1 MSDMSSSS
9 NHLGGSENG
18 DDSNATVMAKK
29 IGDHILLLTL
39 NRPEKLNAINPSLLS
54 ELMAH
59 IERVNLDRDIRVV
72 ILTGAGK
79 GFCSG
84 ADLSS
89 RDGPGAIPG
98 TEGMGELG
106 FIYKYQEYLAKA
118 MMALHQCDKP
128 VIAAVNGAAVGG
140 GLAFSLACDFRVAS
154 TKAKF
159 GSVFIKTGLSS
170 CDVGT
175 SFFLPKLI
183 PPTIALELMTTGR
196 IFPAS
201 EALQLGMLNR
211 LVEPDQLI
219 QASVSL
225 AQDIIE
231 NSEYGVWMTKKGF
244 WQNLTA
250 QNLQQAM
257 ELENRTQALGCFTG
271 CMEASMEAFAKGE
284 KPEWPRL

>member
-1 MSDMSSSS
+1 MDAS
-9 NHLGGSENG
+9 NVSY
-18 DDSNATVMAKK
+18 SNTEVVLAEK
-29 IGDHILLLTL
+29 IADQVLLLTF
-39 NRPEKLNAINPSLLS
+39 NRPEKLNAISPQLLA
-54 ELMAH
+54 ELMQL
-59 IERVNLDRDIRVV
+59 IEQVNLDRDVRVV
-72 ILTGAGK
+72 LLTGAGK

-128 VIAAVNGAAVGG
+128 VIAVVNGAAVGG

-154 TKAKF
+154 TKARF

-183 PPTIALELMTTGR
+183 PPTMALELMTTGR
-196 IFPAS
+196 IFSAQ
-201 EALQLGMLNR
+201 EAQQLGLLNR
-211 LVEPDQLI
+211 LVEPEQLMD
-219 QASVSL
+219 AALEL
-225 AQDIIE
+225 AQQIVD

-257 ELENRTQALGCFTG
+257 EIENRTQVLGCFTG
-271 CMEASMEAFAKGE
+271 CMDASMDAFAKGE
-284 KPEWPRL
+284 KPNWPRL

>member
-1 MSDMSSSS
+1 MDNS
-9 NHLGGSENG
+9 NVIYNNTEEVLAE
-18 DDSNATVMAKK
+18 K
-29 IGDHILLLTL
+29 IAGQVLLLTL
-39 NRPEKLNAINPSLLS
+39 NRPEKLNAISPQLLTD
-54 ELMAH
+54 LIQL
-59 IERVNLDRDIRVV
+59 IEQVNLDRSVRVV

-89 RDGPGAIPG
+89 QEGPGAIPG
-98 TEGMGELG
+98 TEGMGSLG

-118 MMALHQCDKP
+118 MLALHQCDKP

-175 SFFLPKLI
+175 SYFLPKLI
-183 PPTIALELMTTGR
+183 PPTMALELMATGR
-196 IFPAS
+196 IFPAQ
-201 EALQLGMLNR
+201 EAQQLGLLNR
-211 LVEPDQLI
+211 LVEPEDLME
-219 QASVSL
+219 AALEL
-225 AQDIIE
+225 AGQILE

-257 ELENRTQALGCFTG
+257 ELENRTQVLGCFTG
-271 CMEASMEAFAKGE
+271 CMDASMEAFAKGE
-284 KPEWPRL
+284 KPEWSRL